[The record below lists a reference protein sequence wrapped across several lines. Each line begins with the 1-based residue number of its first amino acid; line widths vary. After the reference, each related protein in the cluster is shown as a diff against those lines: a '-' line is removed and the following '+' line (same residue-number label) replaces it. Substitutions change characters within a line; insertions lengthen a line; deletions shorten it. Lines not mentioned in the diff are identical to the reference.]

1 MEDFKTLPKMQH
13 FKEGGHAKAMCY
25 GGKAM
30 KKGGEVCA
38 DDEKQDK
45 KMIKKAFK
53 QHDEAEHD
61 KEPTEIKLKKGGRA
75 KKETGTVKKYKAGGS
90 VENVYGAKKKSGD
103 LDRIEKTKDIKP
115 GKAAAPSKA
124 ATKPNFAGS
133 DVAKTNKM
141 SSGSTKAKEVS
152 ERPKA
157 AAAPSGAKGGPNK
170 YKTGGKVKK
179 MAEGGMLSDAAIS
192 AGSKGV
198 GPKGNLN
205 DLVYRPT
212 DPAEIKELA
221 QKFAIQNPPAPD
233 KGVNYARPM
242 VARKKG
248 GAVKKFADGG
258 GVMDAIGN
266 LGTQLKNNVM
276 GTPEQNRIAQ
286 ARMDMIARKKA
297 AEQAAMLGGMGGQQ
311 ALQQGAMAGGM
322 QQQQPAPTAAP
333 TAPMKRGGKVKKM
346 NTGGTCS

>member
-13 FKEGGHAKAMCY
+13 FKEGGHAKAKAMCY

-90 VENVYGAKKKSGD
+90 VENVYGAKKKAGD

-124 ATKPNFAGS
+124 STKSNFAGS

-141 SSGSTKAKEVS
+141 PAGSTKAKEVS

-157 AAAPSGAKGGPNK
+157 AAAKSGAKEMSNK
-170 YKTGGKVKK
+170 Y
-179 MAEGGMLSDAAIS
+179 
-192 AGSKGV
+192 
-198 GPKGNLN
+198 
-205 DLVYRPT
+205 
-212 DPAEIKELA
+212 
-221 QKFAIQNPPAPD
+221 
-233 KGVNYARPM
+233 
-242 VARKKG
+242 KKG

-258 GVMDAIGN
+258 GVMDAIGS

-322 QQQQPAPTAAP
+322 QQQPAPATTP
-333 TAPMKRGGKVKKM
+333 TAPMKRGGKVKSK
-346 NTGGTCS
+346 C